1 MQTAD
6 LTAPIPQRLKSGMG
20 LFAALIVLV
29 VLIGGF
35 GLSRPRIDFLVWFA
49 AIGGV
54 FGCILL
60 VFMLWQIPAYRNP
73 VLQFRPDTLVFYG
86 IPIPWTAI
94 TNVYVGTVKT
104 VNLTLQA
111 TGVEGALMPEE
122 RAWIGVSSRDQLRAS
137 DLSRSFMQRYARLM
151 LGRENGKLLLP
162 VVRERTVSELAAEIN
177 EKISSL

>member
-6 LTAPIPQRLKSGMG
+6 LTAPIPQRLKSGLG
-20 LFAALIVLV
+20 SFAALIVLV

-35 GLSRPRIDFLVWFA
+35 GLSRPGLDFLVWFA

-54 FGCILL
+54 FGCVLF
-60 VFMLWQIPAYRNP
+60 VFMAWQIPAYRNP

-94 TNVYVGTVKT
+94 TGVYVGTA
-104 VNLTLQA
+104 LTLQA
-111 TGVEGALMPEE
+111 TGVEVGLMPGE

-162 VVRERTVSELAAEIN
+162 VVRERTVRELAAEIN